1 MPLKEGKSQKTIG
14 ANIAEMIRHGHPPA
28 QAKAAALSKAR
39 ESGAR
44 IPKKKT

>member
-1 MPLKEGKSQKTIG
+1 MPLKPGKSQKVIG
-14 ANIAEMIRHGHPPA
+14 ENIAEMIRHGHLPA